1 MFGKFLNH
9 FFGNNESQAKK
20 RTTPLKGRKLQFEP
34 LEERELL
41 SASPSSA
48 ACSRMEKI

>member
-1 MFGKFLNH
+1 MFEKFLNH
-9 FFGNNESQAKK
+9 FLGNDESQAKK